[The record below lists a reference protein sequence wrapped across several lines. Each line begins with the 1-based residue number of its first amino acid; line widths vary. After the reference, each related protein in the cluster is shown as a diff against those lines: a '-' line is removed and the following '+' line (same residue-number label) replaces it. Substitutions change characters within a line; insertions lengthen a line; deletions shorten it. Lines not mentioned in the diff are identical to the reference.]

1 MGVVDEKVFILVG
14 GARGVGR
21 ATAIALAREGA
32 RLVLADN
39 GCASDGTGH
48 DSNVVNACADELRA
62 LGAEVVT
69 SDADARLPHTAKE
82 LVVTARDAFGRID
95 GGLFSAG
102 FVRDRA
108 LVRLSDDDFDSV
120 LDVHVRAAFRFTRE
134 LAKALVDQKQGGSI
148 LLASSASGFFG
159 TSAQA
164 SLAAASG
171 AIASFT
177 KTAALELRRQ
187 QVRVNALVPTARTR
201 LTQDLPLFQAIRADS
216 MTPEHVAQV
225 ACHLLSDQSR
235 DVHGEIIGVA
245 GGRVYSFRMTETSG
259 LYHEEGPMPLAELAG
274 AFRNVTRS

>member
-1 MGVVDEKVFILVG
+1 MGVVDDKVFILVG

-21 ATAIALAREGA
+21 ASAFALAREGA

-39 GCASDGTGH
+39 GCAADGTGH
-48 DSNVVNACADELRA
+48 DAHVVTSCADELRA

-69 SDADARLPHTAKE
+69 SDADARDANTPKTLVE
-82 LVVTARDAFGRID
+82 LAQSTFGRID

-108 LVRLSDDDFDSV
+108 IVRLSDDDFDSV

-134 LAKALVDQKQGGSI
+134 LAKALVEQKQGGSI
-148 LLASSASGFFG
+148 VLTSSASGFFG

-187 QVRVNALVPTARTR
+187 GVRVNALVPTARTR
-201 LTQDLPLFQAIRADS
+201 LTENLPLFQAIRPDS

-225 ACHLLSDQSR
+225 ACYLLSDQSR
-235 DVHGEIIGVA
+235 DVHGEIIGAA
-245 GGRVYSFRMTETSG
+245 GGRVYAFRMVETSG
-259 LYHEEGPMPLAELAG
+259 IYHEEGPMPLAELAG
-274 AFRNVTRS
+274 AFRHVTRS